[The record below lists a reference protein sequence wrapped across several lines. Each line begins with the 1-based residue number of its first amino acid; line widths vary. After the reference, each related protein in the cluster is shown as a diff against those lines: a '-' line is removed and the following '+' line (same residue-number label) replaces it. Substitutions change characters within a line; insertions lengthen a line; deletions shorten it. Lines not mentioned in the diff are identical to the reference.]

1 MTAFKGDPTR
11 GATEITEYARP
22 GNRSLSTLGKDLSI
36 SARHWWAGL
45 GTPLTFIGNSFS
57 GKAAPIF
64 HMLCGQVVRSS
75 AGSRKRAA
83 RLSFT
88 AQRRSNSPP
97 APRRAIPLKK
107 AMQRNNRARTGP
119 GKGLQGPGAGP
130 GVSLRQGPLQ
140 PGAGGWSSSAPSLVV
155 PPPRR
160 GSAAVPASCR
170 CVGAGAWPCSPPP
183 PLDSRS
189 VGRDRAQGPGGR
201 RWGGSRGERGGPA
214 HCGAHARI
222 NCLGRFR
229 RQRRSGGGERGWGT
243 ARARGEGGA
252 DSVSSGGSEWQPPP
266 APGRHTCGSPR
277 SGVFQAQRGALAAA
291 GEAREGTRTAVGK
304 SGARGGW
311 AW

>member
-75 AGSRKRAA
+75 AGSRKRAV

-88 AQRRSNSPP
+88 AQRRRNSPP

-201 RWGGSRGERGGPA
+201 RSGGLPGRARGAGPLRRACADQLPRPVPAAKEEWGRGEGMGNGEGEGGRGRGP
-214 HCGAHARI
+214 
-222 NCLGRFR
+222 RFFWWIR
-229 RQRRSGGGERGWGT
+229 VAALPTPRPRQTHLRKPEIGGLPGT
-243 ARARGEGGA
+243 ARGASCGRRGEGG
-252 DSVSSGGSEWQPPP
+252 DQNRGWKVRR
-266 APGRHTCGSPR
+266 PGR
-277 SGVFQAQRGALAAA
+277 
-291 GEAREGTRTAVGK
+291 
-304 SGARGGW
+304 
-311 AW
+311 